1 MNAPTAR
8 MSHRFAA
15 LLALLAPLAA
25 AAAPGSATID
35 LEVAGIPAAE
45 GRLMVALYANAERF
59 RRDASESRMLEARA
73 GTMRLRFDG
82 LAPGEYAIA
91 VFHDRNGNGR
101 LDTNLMG
108 IPTEPAAFSG
118 SGATFGAP
126 SWPQASFRVAN
137 EGARVLVRL
146 PQ

>member
-1 MNAPTAR
+1 
-8 MSHRFAA
+8 
-15 LLALLAPLAA
+15 LAA
-25 AAAPGSATID
+25 AGSRTSSAAPGGATID
-35 LEVAGIPAAE
+35 LEVAGIAAPE
-45 GRLMVALYANAERF
+45 GRLMVALYPSAERY
-59 RRDASESRMLEARA
+59 RRDASESRMLEPRA

-118 SGATFGAP
+118 SGAAFGAP
-126 SWPQASFRVAN
+126 SRPQAIFRVADD
-137 EGARVLVRL
+137 GARVLVRL

>member
-1 MNAPTAR
+1 MNALTAR
-8 MSHRFAA
+8 MPRRIAA

-25 AAAPGSATID
+25 TAAPGGATID
-35 LEVAGIPAAE
+35 LEVAGIAAPE
-45 GRLMVALYANAERF
+45 GRLMVALYPSAERY
-59 RRDASESRMLEARA
+59 RRDASESRMLEPRA

-118 SGATFGAP
+118 SGAAFGAP
-126 SWPQASFRVAN
+126 SWPQASFRVADD
-137 EGARVLVRL
+137 GARVLVRL